1 MYVNLQKYAN
11 CVILYVYGVVH
22 TLFRLLEELNMKKR
36 TFILLVIGALLMCS
50 LTACSTTSN
59 ASDDAAAEMSNFKAI
74 EGKEYLAYSIDTR
87 VVYYMFSTS
96 SDLGNTGYGYA
107 YFAPYISENGNF
119 CRYINDEVVEITVED
134 TNN

>member
-1 MYVNLQKYAN
+1 
-11 CVILYVYGVVH
+11 
-22 TLFRLLEELNMKKR
+22 MKKR
-36 TFILLVIGALLMCS
+36 TFILLVVVALLMS
-50 LTACSTTSN
+50 LLTACGTTSN
-59 ASDDAAAEMSNFKAI
+59 SVDDAAAEMSNFKAI
-74 EGKEYLAYSIDTR
+74 EGKEHLAYSVDTR

-96 SDLGNTGYGYA
+96 CAAGYNGYGYA